1 MALLY
6 REIILADLNIT
17 KKLNFLG
24 RYTEKET
31 SGYLGLPFVDLIN
44 MKQKR
49 KRKLK
54 IEIEKVRAAKLK

>member
-31 SGYLGLPFVDLIN
+31 GYLGLPFVDLIN